1 MGNDISLKKTWN
13 FNGSIPKN
21 FDKHVALS
29 VPYYSDCHE
38 LILEISDNFV
48 YENCIIYDL
57 GCSTGK
63 LTKKL
68 CKRHNSLNKIN
79 VFGLDLSKEMI
90 NFAKK
95 NNRAQNL
102 YFKNEDIIKYKFKRS
117 SLIVSFYTIQ
127 FLRYSQRKYLI
138 KKIFNSLEDGGAFL
152 FFEKIRGSN
161 GKFQDI
167 YNTNYYNFKLNQ
179 GFSHDEIH
187 NKAISI
193 KGTLEPETSTNNFKH
208 LKTSGFKKIETIFK
222 FNCFEGICA
231 IK

>member
-1 MGNDISLKKTWN
+1 
-13 FNGSIPKN
+13 
-21 FDKHVALS
+21 
-29 VPYYSDCHE
+29 
-38 LILEISDNFV
+38 
-48 YENCIIYDL
+48 
-57 GCSTGK
+57 
-63 LTKKL
+63 
-68 CKRHNSLNKIN
+68 
-79 VFGLDLSKEMI
+79 MI

-193 KGTLEPETSTNNFKH
+193 KGTLEPETSTNNFKL
-208 LKTSGFKKIETIFK
+208 LKTSGFKVVIFK
-222 FNCFEGICA
+222 FNCFEGVVQLNKSKIRLKNAA
-231 IK
+231 INLYIIYYL